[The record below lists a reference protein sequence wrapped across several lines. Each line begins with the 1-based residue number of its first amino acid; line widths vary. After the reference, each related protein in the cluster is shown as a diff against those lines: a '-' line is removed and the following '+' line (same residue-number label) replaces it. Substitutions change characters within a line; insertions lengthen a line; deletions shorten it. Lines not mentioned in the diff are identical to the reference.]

1 MMERFDHFYAEKDRF
16 NNPPAPPVVSQ
27 SLFEVSSEIMRY
39 EIDSESSTA
48 QQDEISA
55 AEEQLKALEVM
66 MAETRR
72 KIDRRRGETEAIQ
85 VTTAKAG
92 AGAKSGGGQKVAAA
106 KGKDREPPVAAQRVV
121 SRVESEEKT
130 QGPQF
135 KYHSA
140 AEDTSEWHSGG
151 FSA

>member
-92 AGAKSGGGQKVAAA
+92 AGAKSG
-106 KGKDREPPVAAQRVV
+106 
-121 SRVESEEKT
+121 
-130 QGPQF
+130 
-135 KYHSA
+135 
-140 AEDTSEWHSGG
+140 
-151 FSA
+151 